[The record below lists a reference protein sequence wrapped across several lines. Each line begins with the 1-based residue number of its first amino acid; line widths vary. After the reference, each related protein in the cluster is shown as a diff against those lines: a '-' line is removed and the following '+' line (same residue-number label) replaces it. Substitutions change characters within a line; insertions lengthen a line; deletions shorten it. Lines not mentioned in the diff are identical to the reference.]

1 MAKRVSSEDFEAEVL
16 GSDLPVVV
24 EFYSDSCIPCK
35 QLSPILGGLEDD
47 YEDQVKVVKVNV
59 NFDAGLAQK
68 YEVAASPTLLFFK
81 DGSEVERIRGL
92 VKRPKLEETVKKVVI
107 KQEDKE
113 MLVTVAG
120 EKKEIEQGTTIAKLI
135 VDEKVENP
143 DYVTVTVN
151 DDFVESEDFDKTEI
165 KENDVIEF
173 LYFMGGG
180 AF

>member
-1 MAKRVSSEDFEAEVL
+1 
-16 GSDLPVVV
+16 
-24 EFYSDSCIPCK
+24 
-35 QLSPILGGLEDD
+35 
-47 YEDQVKVVKVNV
+47 
-59 NFDAGLAQK
+59 
-68 YEVAASPTLLFFK
+68 
-81 DGSEVERIRGL
+81 
-92 VKRPKLEETVKKVVI
+92 
-107 KQEDKE
+107 
-113 MLVTVAG
+113 MLVT
-120 EKKEIEQGTTIAKLI
+120 